1 VIHAPKPERHIYYRD
16 EKVSAGKLHAMQYVV
31 VLMLALLATG
41 MWKLQILSVGDYRL
55 LAEANRVRKDP
66 VRAPRGRIFDREGRI
81 IVDNYPSITC
91 YLLRGQGRDIEPD
104 IPMIARALDLPVDQ
118 IQTTRTSRFP

>member
-91 YLLRGQGRDIEPD
+91 YLLRGQIRFRPHC
-104 IPMIARALDLPVDQ
+104 AA
-118 IQTTRTSRFP
+118 TRSRTSTSRFP